1 MGNAP
6 QPLQW
11 KRLAGRDGA
20 LNGLGAEGGVEVKGK
35 LDLNKLL
42 ESFGD
47 DPATKDAVKNWL
59 FGNSTLEGWDA
70 AGEGVVNLW
79 NVAKDIWATTIQQDL
94 VDHQID
100 LDGQKMALATKAEG
114 DQFYL
119 AKTGQEFQH
128 DLGVKALE
136 LKGQLSKDA
145 KEVQIVTVKETAQ
158 AQVQIAKNQSL
169 TQTFL
174 RPRFYGRPVGPVT
187 V

>member
-6 QPLQW
+6 QPAVWQP
-11 KRLAGRDGA
+11 LARRGILDGV
-20 LNGLGAEGGVEVKGK
+20 GAGGGVEIKGK
-35 LDLNKLL
+35 LDLTKVL
-42 ESFGD
+42 ESLGND
-47 DPATKDAVKNWL
+47 KDTQAAIKNWL
-59 FGNSTLEGWDA
+59 LGDQSLQWVDTLGAGLVNGW
-70 AGEGVVNLW
+70 NI
-79 NVAKDIWATTIQQDL
+79 AKDIWATTIQQDL

-145 KEVQIVTVKETAQ
+145 KEVQIVTVKETTQ

>member
-1 MGNAP
+1 MN
-6 QPLQW
+6 
-11 KRLAGRDGA
+11 KY
-20 LNGLGAEGGVEVKGK
+20 
-35 LDLNKLL
+35 LDSL
-42 ESFGD
+42 GD
-47 DPATKDAVKNWL
+47 DPETKGAIKNWL
-59 FGNSTLEGWDA
+59 LGDQSLQWVDA
-70 AGEGVVNLW
+70 LGEGLITGW

-100 LDGQKMALATKAEG
+100 LDGRKMTLAEKAEG
-114 DQFYL
+114 DQYYL
-119 AKTGQEFQH
+119 AKTGQEFQYN
-128 DLGVKALE
+128 LATKALE

-145 KEVQIVTVKETAQ
+145 KEVEIVKVKEISQ